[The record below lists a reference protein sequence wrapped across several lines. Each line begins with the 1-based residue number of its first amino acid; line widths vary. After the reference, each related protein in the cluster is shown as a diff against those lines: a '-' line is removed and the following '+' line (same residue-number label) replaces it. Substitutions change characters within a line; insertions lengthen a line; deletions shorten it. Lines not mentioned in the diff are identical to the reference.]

1 MSTTTTTKQAEKQE
15 QIAKLKE
22 WMPEGSTIYTIL
34 RHVSSSGMMRC
45 VSVVV
50 FDKETGRPFHPNYA
64 TAKAIGYK
72 LTTKNGCDCLKIGG
86 CGFDAGHDVVYAL
99 SHALY
104 GNGGS
109 LRQEWL

>member
-1 MSTTTTTKQAEKQE
+1 MSTTTTKQEKQE
-15 QIAKLKE
+15 QIEKLRE

-34 RHVSSSGMMRC
+34 RYVSASGMMRC

-50 FDKETGRPFHPNYA
+50 FDKETGRPFHPNYS

-72 LTTKNGCDCLKIGG
+72 LTTKNGTDCLKIGG

-99 SHALY
+99 SHAIY
-104 GNGGS
+104 GNGNT